1 MKLAAL
7 LSGGKDS
14 VFSMYVSQQ
23 WGWTISHAV
32 VMQPRRLSW
41 MFHTDNIHLA
51 ATIADAMNV
60 PTVIQ
65 PTSAEPENELE
76 DLKEVL
82 ASLDIEGV
90 ISGAVASEYQRTRI
104 ERVCHAL
111 KINSFTPLWHKD
123 PQQLL
128 HDMIAADFSI
138 VVVAVAAEG
147 LGEKWLGRI
156 LDMDALI
163 ELKHL
168 QKHHGVHE
176 LGEGGEYETLVLDCP
191 LFMKRLF
198 ITKAKSEWDGS
209 RGTLCIER
217 LGATSK

>member
-14 VFSMYVSQQ
+14 IFSMYISQQ
-23 WGWTISHAV
+23 WGWTVSHAV
-32 VMQPRRLSW
+32 VMQPRCLSW

-60 PTVIQ
+60 PAVLK
-65 PTSAEPENELE
+65 PTSAEPETELE
-76 DLKEVL
+76 DLKDAL

-90 ISGAVASEYQRTRI
+90 ISGAIASEYQRTRI
-104 ERVCHAL
+104 EQVCHAL
-111 KINSFTPLWHKD
+111 KIKSFTPLWHKD
-123 PQQLL
+123 PHQLL
-128 HDMIAADFSI
+128 HEMIQANFSI
-138 VVVAVAAEG
+138 AVVAVAAEG
-147 LGEKWLGRI
+147 IGEEWLGRI

-163 ELKHL
+163 ELRDL
-168 QKHHGVHE
+168 QKRHGIHE
-176 LGEGGEYETLVLDCP
+176 AGEGGEYETLVLDCP
-191 LFMKRLF
+191 LFMKRLS
-198 ITKAKSEWDGS
+198 IINAKSEWDGS